1 MCRPSAN
8 TENSRSTREKPLV
21 PRVHLPHVFCEFF
34 KDAGNNFFSPCWVL
48 LGNNTKIRRLL
59 HRTYTV
65 LLSNK
70 RISSPPHP
78 IVYFTALLS
87 FSLSFS
93 FFFFVLFLFLFFV
106 LFCFVLFCFFCRLQT
121 RNEKIVENVGSI
133 NPWLSINLVWVFK
146 DSNWYFY

>member
-93 FFFFVLFLFLFFV
+93 FFFFVFFCFCFCFCF
-106 LFCFVLFCFFCRLQT
+106 LFCFVLFFLPAADAQL
-121 RNEKIVENVGSI
+121 KIVENVGSI